1 MKSSARHSLLRWV
14 LCAAASAAVLN
25 GASITYSVS
34 TPNYPTPG
42 QTGDWSADLAIPQ
55 FNDSNAILT
64 AITFDLT
71 AFIGVTAS
79 GTNTTGSDA
88 IYTFRSFGAVV
99 VYPPERLAR
108 DLFVYLPIS
117 GSFTVPP
124 GPFSY
129 TGPTRTG
136 STQARLRGAGDPFLA
151 PYLGAGTVAFHVW
164 GGENGPDDLV
174 PGPVLMGPLG
184 MTAGLHNTSA
194 ARLTVT
200 YIYESIPEPATGMLF
215 GCGLMLLVW
224 RRAAW
229 RRTEIPPS
237 PLVKPR

>member
-42 QTGDWSADLAIPQ
+42 GQTGHWSADLAIPQ

-64 AITFDLT
+64 AITLDLT
-71 AFIGVTAS
+71 AFIGFIAS

-88 IYTFRSFGAVV
+88 IYTFRSDGIVFI
-99 VYPPERLAR
+99 
-108 DLFVYLPIS
+108 DLVSPFYRNFFVYLPSS
-117 GSFTVPP
+117 GSFVVPP

-136 STQARLRGAGDPFLA
+136 SLQGRSGHQYR
-151 PYLGAGTVAFHVW
+151 GAGTVDFLVT
-164 GGENGPDDLV
+164 GGESGPDGLA
-174 PGPVLMGPLG
+174 PGPMLTGPGRIDLQ
-184 MTAGLHNTSA
+184 NTFA
-194 ARLTVT
+194 VQLTVT
-200 YIYESIPEPATGMLF
+200 YSYESIPEPATGMLF

-224 RRAAW
+224 RRAGW

>member
-64 AITFDLT
+64 AITLDLT
-71 AFIGVTAS
+71 AFIGFIAS

-88 IYTFRSFGAVV
+88 IYTFRSDGIVFI
-99 VYPPERLAR
+99 
-108 DLFVYLPIS
+108 DLVSPFYRNFFVYLPSS
-117 GSFTVPP
+117 GSFVVPP

-136 STQARLRGAGDPFLA
+136 SLQEQLRGLCCRQ
-151 PYLGAGTVAFHVW
+151 YRGAGTVDFLVT
-164 GGENGPDDLV
+164 GGESGPDGLA
-174 PGPVLMGPLG
+174 PGPMLTGPGRIDLQ
-184 MTAGLHNTSA
+184 NTFA
-194 ARLTVT
+194 VQLTVT
-200 YIYESIPEPATGMLF
+200 YSYESIPEPATGMLF

-224 RRAAW
+224 RRAGW

>member
-34 TPNYPTPG
+34 TPNYPMPG
-42 QTGDWSADLAIPQ
+42 QTGYWSADLAIPQ

-64 AITFDLT
+64 AISFDLT

-117 GSFTVPP
+117 GSFAVPP

-129 TGPTRTG
+129 TGPTPYRLPTGTVARTLLPPVPG
-136 STQARLRGAGDPFLA
+136 GRNGGLPRHWRRVWSGW
-151 PYLGAGTVAFHVW
+151 LGAG
-164 GGENGPDDLV
+164 
-174 PGPVLMGPLG
+174 
-184 MTAGLHNTSA
+184 
-194 ARLTVT
+194 
-200 YIYESIPEPATGMLF
+200 
-215 GCGLMLLVW
+215 
-224 RRAAW
+224 
-229 RRTEIPPS
+229 
-237 PLVKPR
+237 